1 MPAIVTADVS
11 RVRRRVTRGRALR
24 CASDVKHA
32 AHRRHRRA
40 WRHWL
45 DLADPDRAPPTP
57 RPGAGWEVD

>member
-11 RVRRRVTRGRALR
+11 RVRRRVSRGRALR
-24 CASDVKHA
+24 AAASVKRE

-45 DLADPDRAPPTP
+45 DLADPDRSPPTP
-57 RPGAGWEVD
+57 RPGTGWEVD

>member
-11 RVRRRVTRGRALR
+11 RTRRRVSRGRALR
-24 CASDVKHA
+24 CATEVKQR

-57 RPGAGWEVD
+57 RPGTGWDVD